1 MITIIRHSERLDH
14 VNKKKWEKS
23 KRFKQNSLDT
33 PITKKGD
40 KIAINA
46 INKILK
52 KGYKNITYLYSS
64 PLTRC
69 IQTSLIIKK
78 VIKKK
83 LNIDLKIRIEYGLVE
98 IEVPFTKFEKD
109 KFVVDSNINY
119 IDKELSI
126 NNLIKKYGNHFDKN
140 YKSIIK
146 YDKINFDKS
155 FVSGYNRIMKIFKKI
170 NEYVKNN
177 NTIICTHGGCLL
189 GIYSYLNKKLNEL
202 EYNKVA
208 GAYCSMILKE
218 DNKVTLL
225 KPDIL

>member
-1 MITIIRHSERLDH
+1 MITIIRHSERLDFT
-14 VNKKKWEKS
+14 NEKKWQKS

-78 VIKKK
+78 IIKKK
-83 LNIDLKIRIEYGLVE
+83 LNIDLKIRVEYGLVE
-98 IEVPFTKFEKD
+98 IDTHFTKFENN
-109 KFVVDSNINY
+109 KFVVDSNKNY
-119 IDKELSI
+119 IDKELRLD
-126 NNLIKKYGNHFDKN
+126 NLIKKYGSHFDN
-140 YKSIIK
+140 DYKSIIK

-155 FVSGYNRIMKIFKKI
+155 ITSGYNRVMKVFNKI
-170 NEYVKNN
+170 NQNVKNN
-177 NTIICTHGGCLL
+177 NTIICTHGGCLF
-189 GIYSYLNKKLNEL
+189 GIYSYLKKEINEL

-208 GAYCSMILKE
+208 GEYCSILLKE
-218 DNKVTLL
+218 KKKITLL
-225 KPDIL
+225 KPDNL